1 VSVAVPA
8 SAAGGVL
15 LLDKAEGWSSTR
27 ALGRTKRLLALRK
40 AGHTGTL
47 DPFATGLL
55 PLVFGE
61 ATKFSRF
68 LIDAPKEYRA
78 TLCLGRTSTS
88 GDPEGQISEPRPVAV
103 TSAQIDD
110 VASAFLGVQLQI
122 PPMHSALHHEGKR
135 LYELAR
141 EGVEVERAPRE
152 IEIHALE
159 VLGISGES
167 LTISVKCSKGTYIRT
182 LAEDI
187 GKRLGCGAYLTAL
200 RRTGVSGFRIDEAV
214 TLEQL
219 EADGERARERLL
231 PPEVLVR
238 GLPGRQ
244 LDAAQAAA
252 ISHGQPIDAPGPEG
266 EVALFAPGHVF
277 VGVGMASDRGRVTAL
292 RLLATGDPAKLP
304 DFA

>member
-1 VSVAVPA
+1 VSIAAPP

-27 ALGRTKRLLALRK
+27 ALGRSKRLLALRK

-103 TSAQIDD
+103 TSTQIDD
-110 VASAFLGVQLQI
+110 VTRAFVGVQQQI
-122 PPMHSALHHEGKR
+122 PPRHSALHHEGKR

-152 IEIHALE
+152 VEIYALE
-159 VLGISGES
+159 VLDISGEN
-167 LTISVKCSKGTYIRT
+167 LTISVKCSKGTYIRV

-200 RRTGVSGFRIDEAV
+200 RRTGVSGFRVEEAV

-219 EADGERARERLL
+219 EADGDRARDRLL
-231 PPEVLVR
+231 LPEVLVR
-238 GLPGRQ
+238 SLPERH

-252 ISHGQPIDAPGPEG
+252 IGHGQPIDAPGPGG

-277 VGVGMASDRGRVTAL
+277 VGVGMASDRGRVTVL
-292 RLLATGDPAKLP
+292 RLLATGGPNQAP
-304 DFA
+304 